1 MHTRAHN
8 AFAPAIRSRA
18 RRRQISPSS
27 SSSVCSCCLAC
38 RADGKK
44 KKTRGVDFTPAF
56 AACRTAVACCVTS
69 SGLSMAGELAT
80 SRVRLQLLQTKQV
93 SVVST
98 HVTLGVQGG
107 SPLIFLLPVRKC
119 DDYLCTVT
127 VEPLLAPFQCL
138 SISVPPL
145 VQQAVMGRP
154 HQWEDLQ
161 TMIEDLGLHLI
172 RHFFIMFWATVWH
185 CCAHQWNDLASKLS
199 YSVQAKH

>member
-1 MHTRAHN
+1 MRNHGARLTRYGRRAMHTRAHN

-98 HVTLGVQGG
+98 HVTLGFRADRRWFFFFLCTRMLGNATTICVLFVTGE
-107 SPLIFLLPVRKC
+107 PLPLPV
-119 DDYLCTVT
+119 LV
-127 VEPLLAPFQCL
+127 PFQCL
-138 SISVPPL
+138 SISV
-145 VQQAVMGRP
+145 
-154 HQWEDLQ
+154 
-161 TMIEDLGLHLI
+161 
-172 RHFFIMFWATVWH
+172 
-185 CCAHQWNDLASKLS
+185 
-199 YSVQAKH
+199 